1 MPKVTIRLK
10 SLNLL
15 NVRIVDYALCYA
27 LTLLFILKVAKSPL
41 RTTKFRIQNPYE
53 IMSSDQGLLIGAHFL
68 LGDYAAA
75 EGAIMAGCRFFAG
88 YPITPATEI
97 AERMSTRL
105 PQVGGLY
112 IQMEDE
118 LASMNAVLG
127 ASWTG
132 VKSMTATSGPG
143 FSLMMEN
150 LGLGIMLET
159 PCVLINV
166 QRGGPSTG
174 LPTLVGQQDMMQ
186 ARWGSHGDYEII
198 ALAPTSPQE
207 LFDLT
212 IRAFNL
218 AEKFR
223 TPVLVMTDA
232 EVGHMTERVVI
243 PSPEQIEIIDRSMV
257 RKGDVEP
264 DHFRIFRESSAAG
277 GDGAVSPMAIAG
289 EGYRFHVTGLT
300 HDERG
305 YPAMNAEASE
315 WNIKRLV
322 NKIRAH
328 RNEIIQLEERY
339 LNDAEIVVVSYGIS
353 ARTSLWPIEQAR
365 NEGIRVGYLRLITV
379 WPFPEEQIRK
389 LAKRIRAYV
398 VPEINMGQ
406 IMREV
411 ERCSAGQT
419 RVFGVH
425 RLGGDILEPQN
436 VLNAIRKA
444 AGRIETSQ
452 DDSMNRSME

>member
-1 MPKVTIRLK
+1 MIH
-10 SLNLL
+10 
-15 NVRIVDYALCYA
+15 
-27 LTLLFILKVAKSPL
+27 
-41 RTTKFRIQNPYE
+41 
-53 IMSSDQGLLIGAHFL
+53 QGLLTGEHFL

-105 PQVGGLY
+105 PQVDGIY

-118 LASMNAVLG
+118 LASMNAILG
-127 ASWTG
+127 ASWAG
-132 VKSMTATSGPG
+132 IKAMTATSGPG

-159 PCVLINV
+159 PCVLVDV

-186 ARWGSHGDYEII
+186 ARWGAHGDYEII
-198 ALAPTSPQE
+198 ALCPSSPQE

-218 AEKFR
+218 SERFR

-243 PSPEQIEIIDRSMV
+243 PQPEEIEVINRPRV
-257 RKGDVEP
+257 RKGDMEP
-264 DHFRIFRESSAAG
+264 DHFRIYRDWNSGSGEG
-277 GDGAVSPMAIAG
+277 PVSPMAIAG

-300 HDERG
+300 HDELG
-305 YPAMNAEASE
+305 YPAMNAESSD

-328 RNEIIQLEERY
+328 RDEIIQLEERFMD
-339 LNDAEIVVVSYGIS
+339 DAEIVVVSYGIS
-353 ARTSLWPIEQAR
+353 ARTSQWPIEQAR
-365 NEGIRVGYLRLITV
+365 QEGIRVGYLRLITI
-379 WPFPEEQIRK
+379 WPFPQKRIFE
-389 LAKRIRAYV
+389 LAKRIRV
-398 VPEINMGQ
+398 FIVPEINAGQ
-406 IMREV
+406 IRLEV
-411 ERCSAGQT
+411 ERCAAGQAQ
-419 RVFGVH
+419 VMGVH
-425 RLGGDILEPQN
+425 RLGGDILEPRQ
-436 VLNAIRKA
+436 VLAAIHKA
-444 AGRIETSQ
+444 AARA
-452 DDSMNRSME
+452 DFL